1 MHSETFEVV
10 NFHDSLQL
18 KLTKK
23 KQDIQEEKKKG
34 PWHWVSMEKDS
45 SFENKENLAS

>member
-1 MHSETFEVV
+1 METLSGTPGKTKEKKTVHSETFEVV

-34 PWHWVSMEKDS
+34 P
-45 SFENKENLAS
+45 